1 MPDIRLFVLFGALC
15 ASACAPIPN
24 RDDPWLRADKAKHFG
39 VSTAISAAAA
49 QAYLNDNQSDCR
61 AMRSAFAFTMAI
73 GAGKEIYDSEVR
85 RVGWSWRD
93 LVADAAGALAGSAL
107 IAHCR

>member
-1 MPDIRLFVLFGALC
+1 
-15 ASACAPIPN
+15 
-24 RDDPWLRADKAKHFG
+24 
-39 VSTAISAAAA
+39 
-49 QAYLNDNQSDCR
+49 
-61 AMRSAFAFTMAI
+61 MRSAFAFTMAI